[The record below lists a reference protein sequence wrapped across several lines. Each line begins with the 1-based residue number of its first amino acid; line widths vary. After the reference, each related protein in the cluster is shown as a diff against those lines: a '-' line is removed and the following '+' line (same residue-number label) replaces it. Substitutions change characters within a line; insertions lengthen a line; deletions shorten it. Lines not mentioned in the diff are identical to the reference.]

1 MAFQIALAM
10 AMGLRFV
17 VTDRADLLDKERR
30 RTLTVLLLNSKLDLA
45 VVDATILDVLS
56 ASRE

>member
-1 MAFQIALAM
+1 M